1 MWRCA
6 SLMSRNSAWKFT
18 VIVSWSVLHHPL
30 LSRLID
36 TPDMKYT
43 KMFHHYLYRVMNIV
57 NENMMTIATSFL
69 MIFMVSVDSGEFL
82 ISVLP

>member
-1 MWRCA
+1 
-6 SLMSRNSAWKFT
+6 
-18 VIVSWSVLHHPL
+18 
-30 LSRLID
+30 
-36 TPDMKYT
+36 
-43 KMFHHYLYRVMNIV
+43 MNIV